1 MKMSKRQIEE
11 INDFDDFVKMLVFI
25 AQRIYS
31 TPSMT
36 DKMPKYIMDRVD
48 LVVNWYNRNVKN

>member
-1 MKMSKRQIEE
+1 MSKRQIED
-11 INDFDDFVKMLVFI
+11 INNFDDFVKMLIFI

-48 LVVNWYNRNVKN
+48 KAINWYSRNAKD

>member
-1 MKMSKRQIEE
+1 MSKRQIED
-11 INDFDDFVKMLVFI
+11 IDNFDDFVKMLIFI
-25 AQRIYS
+25 ASRIYS

-48 LVVNWYNRNVKN
+48 KAVNWYNRNVKD

>member
-1 MKMSKRQIEE
+1 MSKRQIEE
-11 INDFDDFVKMLVFI
+11 INDFDDFVRMLVFI

-48 LVVNWYNRNVKN
+48 KVIKWYERNGKN